1 MNRLEVPTL
10 KEIPAE
16 RIYEQVL
23 VGGGS
28 ILLKNTLRL
37 PERSAC
43 RFSLMKCPPIL
54 RAMSYCSKP
63 LVWGDVNGEEGY
75 EKRVKILQSYGI
87 LTLFYF
93 LYMDSQKL

>member
-28 ILLKNTLRL
+28 ILLKKHIEASGKVSLPIFVDESANT
-37 PERSAC
+37 
-43 RFSLMKCPPIL
+43 K
-54 RAMSYCSKP
+54 
-63 LVWGDVNGEEGY
+63 GY
-75 EKRVKILQSYGI
+75 EL
-87 LTLFYF
+87 LFKAAC
-93 LYMDSQKL
+93 MG

>member
-28 ILLKNTLRL
+28 ILLKKHIEASGKVSLPIFVDEISANTT
-37 PERSAC
+37 A
-43 RFSLMKCPPIL
+43 
-54 RAMSYCSKP
+54 
-63 LVWGDVNGEEGY
+63 
-75 EKRVKILQSYGI
+75 
-87 LTLFYF
+87 
-93 LYMDSQKL
+93 